1 MTYVKDLPVRPT
13 KDNMT
18 EPTAGLFRIG
28 LKCDDEEAE
37 DEEAND
43 DLCDD
48 DLCDEETA
56 ITEIT
61 FLPDGRLCLFGASRE
76 ILEIIGSL
84 QLGDPSLDSR
94 RAALRTTQPVS
105 P

>member
-1 MTYVKDLPVRPT
+1 MSLPDSPPFPVGSSAPHRS
-13 KDNMT
+13 
-18 EPTAGLFRIG
+18 
-28 LKCDDEEAE
+28 
-37 DEEAND
+37 D

-94 RAALRTTQPVS
+94 LAALRTTQPVS
-105 P
+105 

>member
-1 MTYVKDLPVRPT
+1 MSLPDSPPFPVGSSAPHRS
-13 KDNMT
+13 
-18 EPTAGLFRIG
+18 
-28 LKCDDEEAE
+28 
-37 DEEAND
+37 D

-94 RAALRTTQPVS
+94 LAALRTTQPVF
-105 P
+105 PVNDR

>member
-1 MTYVKDLPVRPT
+1 MSLPDSPPFPVGSSAPHRSDDL
-13 KDNMT
+13 
-18 EPTAGLFRIG
+18 
-28 LKCDDEEAE
+28 CD
-37 DEEAND
+37 D

-94 RAALRTTQPVS
+94 LAALRTTQPVF
-105 P
+105 PVNDR

>member
-1 MTYVKDLPVRPT
+1 MSLPDSPPFPVGSSAPHRS
-13 KDNMT
+13 
-18 EPTAGLFRIG
+18 
-28 LKCDDEEAE
+28 
-37 DEEAND
+37 D

-94 RAALRTTQPVS
+94 LAALRTTQPVS